1 MLKKTLAIA
10 CVATLLSACGGGGGG
25 GGGAF
30 PPFPA
35 PAPSPAPAPAPA
47 PAADTTPPSVVAFN
61 PTVSTDVPRNTE
73 ISATLSEALLATTV
87 TDSNLRITRVG
98 VAVPAR

>member
-10 CVATLLSACGGGGGG
+10 CVATLLSACGGGGSG

-30 PPFPA
+30 PPF
-35 PAPSPAPAPAPA
+35 PAPAPAPA

-61 PTVSTDVPRNTE
+61 PTTSTDVPRNTE
-73 ISATLSEALLATTV
+73 ISATSSEALLATTV
-87 TDSNLRITRVG
+87 TDSNLRMTRMG
-98 VAVPAR
+98 LQFRAR